1 MRRADHGVRIAFGAD
16 VGDGAGILAAAFA
29 QDPWFGWL
37 YPQVEERAAMSE
49 AWFELVLGRALS
61 MGHSYRTAAG
71 FVNWVPPDVH
81 FPGPADIELAVD
93 LLQRQIGE
101 RAATALGIIGEVGAV
116 FPETPR
122 FHCIYVGVQ
131 PRHQRGGDGEALMRR
146 VLDVCDAEGI
156 AASLTST
163 NDVNLGFYRRLGFEE
178 IGAVPIADAGSVM
191 RPMWREPQPL
201 RPDGRS

>member
-1 MRRADHGVRIAFGAD
+1 MRRADHGVRIAFGAE

-81 FPGPADIELAVD
+81 FPGPADIELLSADKCFLHRGALTAHVPPPAVGF
-93 LLQRQIGE
+93 IG
-101 RAATALGIIGEVGAV
+101 T
-116 FPETPR
+116 
-122 FHCIYVGVQ
+122 
-131 PRHQRGGDGEALMRR
+131 
-146 VLDVCDAEGI
+146 
-156 AASLTST
+156 
-163 NDVNLGFYRRLGFEE
+163 
-178 IGAVPIADAGSVM
+178 
-191 RPMWREPQPL
+191 
-201 RPDGRS
+201 